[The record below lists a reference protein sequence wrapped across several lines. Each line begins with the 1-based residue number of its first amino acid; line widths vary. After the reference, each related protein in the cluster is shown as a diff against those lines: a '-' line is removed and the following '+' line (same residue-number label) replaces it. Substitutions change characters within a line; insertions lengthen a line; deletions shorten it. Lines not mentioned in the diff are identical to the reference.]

1 MNLGLSASV
10 KTFANAMMKIADKIL
25 FFIMLIEELGSL
37 FRYSKYFKKKS
48 NAKIAKFP
56 RRDFGARFLFFDKC
70 FRKNKL
76 CHGNGNSR

>member
-1 MNLGLSASV
+1 
-10 KTFANAMMKIADKIL
+10 
-25 FFIMLIEELGSL
+25 MLIEELGSL